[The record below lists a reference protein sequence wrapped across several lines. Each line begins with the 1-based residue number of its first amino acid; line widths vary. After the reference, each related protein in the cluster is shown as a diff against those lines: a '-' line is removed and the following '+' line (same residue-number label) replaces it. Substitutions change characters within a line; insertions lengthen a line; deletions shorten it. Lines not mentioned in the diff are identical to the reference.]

1 MKKVMKE
8 EFKNLWQFF
17 LHFLAVFNS
26 HKSSTPVANE
36 ETDEGVTHRFKST
49 KSNSI
54 PKNNIFQICDKER
67 TTQNYARIKQ
77 EHFLIYEVENY
88 ILAKK
93 HDIKRKLY

>member
-1 MKKVMKE
+1 MKE
-8 EFKNLWQFF
+8 
-17 LHFLAVFNS
+17 V
-26 HKSSTPVANE
+26 
-36 ETDEGVTHRFKST
+36 
-49 KSNSI
+49 
-54 PKNNIFQICDKER
+54 IFQFCEIER